1 MAYPILSSSVKW
13 KVESY
18 KKTPNF
24 NSEKQGNAAGRGVSA
39 VSLKPYCTWDFD
51 IELPTSSGSIL
62 SVSSQV
68 SELIGVHA
76 ACNGQA
82 GLFLYSD
89 YTDNAVSTGVSGML
103 DVTPGSATPMASIGN
118 GASTQFQLA
127 RSLGG
132 VAWDI
137 IQNLNG
143 SINGYIDGT
152 LTTAYSVSSTGVI
165 TFTSAPASNT
175 TLTWSGD
182 FYFLCRFAADSF
194 SDLSMIGYN
203 QGGALWTCSG
213 VKFSS
218 EFV

>member
-1 MAYPILSSSVKW
+1 MSYPILSSSVKW

-24 NSEKQGNAAGRGVSA
+24 NSEKQGNAAARGVSA

-51 IELPTSSGSIL
+51 NEMPTTSGSIL

-89 YTDNAVSTGVSGML
+89 YTDNAVTVGVSGML

-118 GASTQFQLA
+118 GAS
-127 RSLGG
+127 
-132 VAWDI
+132 
-137 IQNLNG
+137 
-143 SINGYIDGT
+143 
-152 LTTAYSVSSTGVI
+152 
-165 TFTSAPASNT
+165 
-175 TLTWSGD
+175 
-182 FYFLCRFAADSF
+182 
-194 SDLSMIGYN
+194 
-203 QGGALWTCSG
+203 
-213 VKFSS
+213 
-218 EFV
+218 

>member
-1 MAYPILSSSVKW
+1 MSYPILSSSVKW

-39 VSLKPYCTWDFD
+39 VSFKPYCTWDFD
-51 IELPTSSGSIL
+51 IEMPTSSGSIA

-76 ACNGQA
+76 ACNGQG

-89 YTDNAVSTGVSGML
+89 YTDNAVTTGISGML
-103 DVTPGSATPMASIGN
+103 DVTPSSATPMATTGN
-118 GASTQFQLA
+118 GVSTQFQLA

-143 SINGYIDGT
+143 SALVYVNGT
-152 LTTAYSVSSTGVI
+152 LTTVSTSSTGVV
-165 TFTSAPASNT
+165 TYSSAPSSGA
-175 TLTWSGD
+175 TLGWAGN
-182 FYFLCRFAADSF
+182 FYFLCRWAENSF
-194 SDLSMIGYN
+194 TGLSMVGYN
-203 QGGALWTCSG
+203 QTGPLWTCESC
-213 VKFSS
+213 KFSS